1 MASWPGLPRPPA
13 RPGLHPSQHKDYPWH
28 VDETRVIRDEE
39 HWSVIFGSMLKT
51 KSDAKQQSPHKAEK
65 IVDIIIIVK
74 HYVECTN
81 ISASSI
87 VQPPGTVTPCS
98 YKFLLATKDGSTF
111 FFDFNPAPTS

>member
-1 MASWPGLPRPPA
+1 MVSHLWI
-13 RPGLHPSQHKDYPWH
+13 HVKDQ
-28 VDETRVIRDEE
+28 V
-39 HWSVIFGSMLKT
+39 GCQ
-51 KSDAKQQSPHKAEK
+51 QQSPHKAEK

-111 FFDFNPAPTS
+111 FFVSNPAPTS